1 VPRCC
6 IGEPWLPAGV
16 GVVNLSAPFIL
27 RPVATTLLTI
37 GVIIAGAVAF
47 GLLPVSPLP
56 QVDFPTVSVSAS
68 LPGASPDTMAAT
80 VAAPLERSLGRIAS
94 VTEMTSVS
102 SLGSSR
108 ITLQFDLSRDIDG
121 AARDVQA
128 ALNAARALLPTGL
141 PSNPT
146 YRKVNPADAPIMIL
160 ALTSQT
166 LSRGQMYDAA
176 STILAQKVLQ
186 VKGIGDVT
194 VGGGS
199 LPAVRVELNPSQ
211 LDGYGI
217 SPETVRTAIAATN
230 PNRPK
235 GAIDDGERRWQI
247 LANDQATTAKDYQ
260 PLIISY
266 TNGNPVRLRDVADV
280 VDSVEDVRND
290 GVSNGTPA
298 VLLVLFRQPGANI
311 IETVDGVRALLP
323 NLRASIP
330 ASVSL
335 DVVSDRTP
343 TIRASLH
350 EVERSLLISVA
361 LVVFSVFLFLRN
373 IRAALV
379 PLVAVPVSLVGTFG
393 VMYLF
398 GYSLDNLSLMALTI
412 ATGFVVDDAV
422 VVLENISRHV
432 EEGVKPLQAAL
443 LGAREVGFTV
453 LSMSISLIA
462 VFIPI
467 LLMGGIVGRL
477 FREFAV
483 TLSAAILVSLV
494 VSLTTTPMM
503 CARLL
508 RPREEEP
515 KHGRVYQATERAF
528 NALQSGY
535 ERSLDWALGHG
546 LVMMLIL
553 SVTIGLTVYLYI
565 AIPKGFFPQ
574 QDTGRIT
581 GSIQADQSISF
592 QAMQSKLRD
601 FVAIVKKDPAVD
613 AVVGFT
619 GGGQRNSGTMFIS
632 LKPLAERKMSA
643 DQVIARLRGK
653 LSHEPGANLFLQPVQ
668 DIRVGG
674 RSGGA
679 QYQYTLQ
686 ADSTAIL
693 REWEPKIKNALSSTP
708 SIADVNTDAND
719 KGLQTSL
726 VVNRDTIAR
735 LGLNQSL
742 IDNTLNDLFGQRQV
756 STIYNPLNQYH
767 VVMEAA
773 PSFWQSPT
781 VLSTVHVITP
791 GGKQVPLS
799 DLASWGTTSTPLVVN
814 HQGQSPASTE
824 SFNLAPNVSL
834 SDATK
839 DIGDVF
845 AKIGAPT
852 TVRGSFQG
860 TAKAFQDALANQ
872 PLLVLAAL
880 VAVYLVL
887 GILYESLVHPV
898 TILSTLPSAGVGA
911 LLALLVTGTEFS
923 IIALIGVILLIG
935 IVKKNAIMMID
946 FALQLEREQQLEP
959 REAIH
964 RASLLRLRPILMT
977 TVAALFGAL
986 PLAVGTGD
994 GAEMR
999 RPLGI
1004 AIVGGL
1010 ILSQLLTLYTTPVIY
1025 VYFDRFSTWSRSKV
1039 SPRLRRPEFGAGAA
1053 VVLACLLLGGCA
1065 VGPDYKRPQAS
1076 TPPMFKE
1083 TEGWKVA
1090 EPNDVA
1096 PRGNWWE
1103 VYNDPVLNK
1112 LVEQV
1117 KVSNQNVIAAEAQ
1130 YREAL
1135 ALVSGARSQFF
1146 PQITANVSA
1155 TRSQN
1160 ALTAEVAGAGAT
1172 TGNGGTSQATV
1183 PAQTRTSDRVS
1194 LSAAWELDV
1203 WGKIRRQVES
1213 QKASAIA
1220 SESDLANALLSA
1232 QAMLVTSYLQLRA
1245 TDIDLDLYEHSIVS
1259 YERALTI
1266 TQNRYDAGVAQRT
1279 DVTQAQS
1286 QLESARAAAFDL
1298 AVTRHTLEHAVAVLV
1313 GRPPSELTIERTN
1326 ALPDVPE
1333 TPVVVPAALLER
1345 RPDIAAAERRTAAA
1359 NAQIGVARA
1368 AYFPDLTLTGTGGY
1382 ESNEFSTL
1390 FRAPNRFWSLGPNL
1404 AQTIFDAGAIH
1415 AQVKQNIATYD
1426 FNVATYRET
1435 VLTAFQDVED
1445 NLSTLKLLAQE
1456 SQAEIK
1462 AAEAAEKTLD
1472 ITQNQYQ
1479 AGTVDYLNVVTAQ
1492 QTALTAERSVRDLA
1506 NRRLTASVGLLKALG
1521 GGWKTSDLAH

>member
-1 VPRCC
+1 MS
-6 IGEPWLPAGV
+6 
-16 GVVNLSAPFIL
+16 LSSPFIL

-94 VTEMTSVS
+94 VTEMTSAS
-102 SLGSSR
+102 SLGSSH

-146 YRKVNPADAPIMIL
+146 YRKVNPADAPIMIM

-176 STILAQKVLQ
+176 STILAQKLLQ
-186 VKGIGDVT
+186 VRGIGDVT

-199 LPAVRVELNPSQ
+199 LPAVRVELNPTQ
-211 LDGYGI
+211 LDGYGL

-235 GAIDDGERRWQI
+235 GAVDDGERRWQI
-247 LANDQATTAKDYQ
+247 LANDQATAAKDYQ

-266 TNGNPVRLRDVADV
+266 NNGNAVRLRDVADV

-290 GVSNGTPA
+290 GVSNGVPA
-298 VLLVLFRQPGANI
+298 ILLVLFRQPGANI
-311 IETVDGVRALLP
+311 IETVDGVNALLP
-323 NLRASIP
+323 SLRASIP
-330 ASVSL
+330 GSVSL
-335 DVVSDRTP
+335 DVVMDRTP
-343 TIRASLH
+343 TIRASLR
-350 EVERSLLISVA
+350 EVERSLLISVV
-361 LVVFSVFLFLRN
+361 LVVLSVFLFLRN
-373 IRAALV
+373 ARAALV
-379 PLVAVPVSLVGTFG
+379 PLVAVPVSLIGTFG
-393 VMYLF
+393 FMYLA

-432 EEGVKPLQAAL
+432 EEGMQPLQAAL

-483 TLSAAILVSLV
+483 TLSAAILVSLA

-508 RPREEEP
+508 RPRAAEP
-515 KHGRVYQATERAF
+515 EHGRLYQASERAF
-528 NALQSGY
+528 NALQSRY
-535 ERSLDWALGHG
+535 ERSLDWALEHG
-546 LVMMLIL
+546 LTMMLIL
-553 SVTIGLTVYLYI
+553 SVTVALTVYLYI

-574 QDTGRIT
+574 QDTGRVT

-632 LKPLAERKMSA
+632 LKALAVRKMSA

-686 ADSTAIL
+686 ADSTDTL
-693 REWEPKIKNALSSTP
+693 RTWEPRVKNALASLP
-708 SIADVNTDAND
+708 SLADVNTDAQD
-719 KGLQTSL
+719 KGLETSL

-742 IDNTLNDLFGQRQV
+742 IDGTLNDLFGQRQV

-773 PSFWQSPT
+773 PVFWQSPS
-781 VLSTVHVITP
+781 VLNTVHVIAAN
-791 GGKQVPLS
+791 GKQVPLS
-799 DLASWGTTSTPLVVN
+799 DLATWGTTSAPLVVN
-814 HQGQSPASTE
+814 HQGQSAASTV
-824 SFNLAPNVSL
+824 SFNLSPGISL
-834 SDATK
+834 SDATR
-839 DIGDVF
+839 DIDNAF
-845 AKIGAPT
+845 MKLGAPV

-872 PLLVLAAL
+872 PLLILAAL
-880 VAVYLVL
+880 VAVYMVL

-986 PLAVGTGD
+986 PLAIGTGD

-1010 ILSQLLTLYTTPVIY
+1010 LLSQLLTLYTTPVIY
-1025 VYFDRFSTWSRSKV
+1025 VYFDRFSSWSRRKIGGK
-1039 SPRLRRPEFGAGAA
+1039 LRRPELGAATA
-1053 VVLACLLLGGCA
+1053 VVLLCLLSGCA
-1065 VGPDYKRPQAS
+1065 VGPDYKRPQAES
-1076 TPPMFKE
+1076 PPAFKE
-1083 TEGWKVA
+1083 ADGWKVA
-1090 EPNDVA
+1090 EPSDAA
-1096 PRGNWWE
+1096 PRGNWWD
-1103 VYNDPVLNK
+1103 VYNDPVLDK

-1146 PQITANVSA
+1146 PQVTANVSD

-1160 ALTAEVAGAGAT
+1160 ALTAQVAGAGGT
-1172 TGNGGTSQATV
+1172 TGTGASRPTTA
-1183 PAQTRTSDRVS
+1183 TSDRVS
-1194 LSAAWELDV
+1194 LSVAWELDV
-1203 WGKIRRQVES
+1203 WGRIRRTVEAD
-1213 QKASAIA
+1213 KASAIA

-1232 QAMLVTSYLQLRA
+1232 QATLVQSYLQLRA
-1245 TDIDLDLYEHSIVS
+1245 TDTDLDLYEHSILA

-1298 AVTRHTLEHAVAVLV
+1298 AVTRHTLEHAVAILT
-1313 GRPPSELTIERTN
+1313 GRPPSELTIARTN
-1326 ALPDVPE
+1326 TLPDVPE
-1333 TPVVVPAALLER
+1333 TPVLVPAALLER

-1390 FRAPNRFWSLGPNL
+1390 FRVPNRFWSLGPNL
-1404 AQTIFDAGAIH
+1404 AQTVFDAGAIH
-1415 AQVKQNIATYD
+1415 AKVKQNIAAYD
-1426 FNVATYRET
+1426 FNVATYRQT

-1445 NLSTLKLLAQE
+1445 NLATLKLLAQE
-1456 SQAEIK
+1456 SVAETN
-1462 AAEAAEKTLD
+1462 AAAAAEKTLE

-1479 AGTVDYLNVVTAQ
+1479 SGTVDYLSVVVAQ
-1492 QTALTAERSVRDLA
+1492 QTALTAERAVRDLA

-1521 GGWKTSDLAH
+1521 GGWRTADLIH